1 MKVFINAPTH
11 KKNNVI
17 ALRQMFSDLAESRF
31 LGTQLFKRDIK
42 GMFRQSVLGITWAI
56 FPPFLSTALW
66 VFLNY
71 SGAVNISDAGVP
83 YPIFVMCGTVL
94 YTTFTHALNMPADAV
109 MAGKSIMAKLNFPRE
124 ALLINAFYKVLFDF
138 GLKFM
143 ALLLISLALGL
154 QVGWTLLLFPLGAL
168 IAIMLGFSF
177 GVLLIPFKMLYGDFK
192 RMLTIGTQILM
203 YITPIVYPMPETG
216 IGRVFNTYNPIY
228 YMIDIP
234 RSWFTNQSVE
244 TLWPLIVLALLSL
257 LVLYLG
263 WLLFRITMPI
273 IVERVGA

>member
-1 MKVFINAPTH
+1 MRVYINAPAH
-11 KKNNVI
+11 RKNRTVSL
-17 ALRQMFSDLAESRF
+17 AQMFADLKESRF
-31 LGTQLFKRDIK
+31 LGKQLFKRDIK

-56 FPPFLSTALW
+56 FPPFLSAGLW

-71 SGAVNISDAGVP
+71 SGAVNITETGVP

-94 YTTFTHALNMPADAV
+94 FTTFTHALNMPADAV
-109 MAGKSIMAKLNFPRE
+109 TAGKSIMAKLNFPRE

-138 GLKFM
+138 GLKLM

-154 QVGWTLLLFPLGAL
+154 SISWTILLFPLGAI
-168 IAIMLGFSF
+168 IAILLGFSF

-192 RMLTIGTQILM
+192 RMLSIGTQVLM
-203 YITPIVYPMPETG
+203 YVTPIVYPMPASG

-234 RSWFTNQSVE
+234 RSWFTGQSVE
-244 TLWPLIVLALLSL
+244 VLWPLLAIALVAM

-263 WLLFRITMPI
+263 WILYRITMPI